1 VTSLLL
7 LAVAVLLIA
16 ANAVFVAA
24 EFSLVTVDRR
34 QVRERAGAG
43 DRAATGIDRALARL
57 STQLSGAQ
65 LGITVSSLLV
75 GYLAQPAVADLIRPV
90 LDGRVGAGVAT
101 TVAVGLALALVSAV
115 QMVLG
120 ELFPKNLAIA
130 RPYGVARLVVPPQR
144 AFTRAARP
152 LIRLLN
158 GAANQVLRRL
168 GVEPQEELEGARPA
182 QELASIVRR
191 SADKGTLP
199 AETAALLERAV
210 GFATARADDVM
221 TPRVRMVTLDEHDSV
236 DDALRRSRESGL
248 SRLPV
253 RRGADEVLGVVHAK
267 TALGVPRED
276 RDSTP
281 AMAVAT
287 DPVLVPASLDLDR
300 LLGRLRR
307 GVDRLAVVVDEYGGV
322 AGVVT
327 LEDLVEEL
335 VGEVHDEHDVGH
347 YEPVRQEED
356 GSLDL
361 AGLLRP
367 DELREIGLPVP
378 DSDEYQS
385 LGGFL
390 AERLAHVPREG
401 DEHTEDGWR
410 LEVLRSDGLRV
421 DRVRAHRVD
430 EPAEEQPADRPG
442 EAT

>member
-1 VTSLLL
+1 MSSLLL
-7 LAVAVLLIA
+7 LALAALLIA

-34 QVRERAGAG
+34 QVRERAGEG
-43 DRAATGIDRALARL
+43 DRSAVGIEKALGRL

-75 GYLAQPAVADLIRPV
+75 GYLAQPAVADLIQPL
-90 LDGRVGAGVAT
+90 LDGAVGEAVAT
-101 TVAVGLALALVSAV
+101 SVSVGLALALVSAV

-130 RPYGVARLVVPPQR
+130 RPYGVARLVVPAQR

-152 LIRLLN
+152 LIRVLN

-199 AETAALLERAV
+199 EKTAGLLERAV
-210 GFATARADDVM
+210 GFATGRADDVM
-221 TPRVRMVTLDEHDSV
+221 TPRVRMVTLDERDSV
-236 DDALRRSRESGL
+236 ADALRRSRESGL

-253 RRGADEVLGVVHAK
+253 RRGPDEVLGVVHAK

-276 RDSTP
+276 REDTP
-281 AMAVAT
+281 ALTVAT
-287 DPVLVPASLDLDR
+287 EPILVPASLDLDR
-300 LLGRLRR
+300 LLGQLRR

-347 YEPVRQEED
+347 YEPVRHEED
-356 GSLDL
+356 GGLDL

-367 DELREIGLPVP
+367 DELRGLGLPVP
-378 DSDEYQS
+378 DSDLYQS

-410 LEVLRSDGLRV
+410 FEVRSCEGLRV
-421 DRVRAHRVD
+421 DRVGVREVGGTPAD
-430 EPAEEQPADRPG
+430 EPEAG
-442 EAT
+442 ERA